1 MTLDNGVEFNV
12 ARFKK
17 FVEVKRKKKL
27 YSKVEHHR
35 FAPKVFQTANFLWT
49 LQTFHMV
56 RVQDFPFLLFRNSH
70 RRCSVKKVFLEIS
83 QNLQENTCARH
94 SL

>member
-17 FVEVKRKKKL
+17 FVAVKRKKKL

-35 FAPKVFQTANFLWT
+35 FAPKYFKQP
-49 LQTFHMV
+49 TFCGHCKH
-56 RVQDFPFLLFRNSH
+56 F
-70 RRCSVKKVFLEIS
+70 IW
-83 QNLQENTCARH
+83 
-94 SL
+94 